1 MRAYLPKP
9 RVSLIKKAT
18 YDDPIDRLARR
29 AEWANAEDS
38 E

>member
-1 MRAYLPKP
+1 
-9 RVSLIKKAT
+9 VSLIKKVT
-18 YDDPIDRLARR
+18 YDDPVDRLSRR